1 MLIERCRYGHL
12 ETQVQFG
19 IVANILTL
27 LPLVVCGFRD
37 GVGGKIAHTGL
48 ITACIRPCTCIH
60 KLARDIVEAE
70 QMEGFTAIAQPV
82 FCGLHLVEQFG
93 ICIGSAYS
101 RCTLKDIGVVS
112 IKRGAV
118 ATEILHTHIMGIDEV
133 AITTEQGI
141 VFSHG
146 RIVVVGLAQRILE
159 RLDAIVHPRFIIHAI
174 SDILVGR
181 HTEVA
186 QWKVVVQSLK
196 SKHFALVISPCRLVA
211 LARAECAETDK
222 HRFFLAFGLVEEI
235 VTVFIHREACP
246 RIVRKPTGQFVFADS
261 LHHIIVKACGT
272 HLVRLHGRGI
282 VDFVDEFRGLR
293 TADDRRVEL
302 SVIHAVA
309 VNPSVHH
316 LNLQFLFLCFGE
328 CGHFCTLYLFAVK
341 IERE

>member
-1 MLIERCRYGHL
+1 MVLLVEILAAMLIERCRYSHL

-19 IVANILTL
+19 IVSHILTL
-27 LPLVVCGFRD
+27 LPFVVCVFRD
-37 GVGGKIAHTGL
+37 GVCGKIAHAGL

-82 FCGLHLVEQFG
+82 FCGLHLVEQLCV
-93 ICIGSAYS
+93 CIGSAHS
-101 RCTLKDIGVVS
+101 RGTVIYVSIVS
-112 IKRGAV
+112 IKSGTV
-118 ATEILHTHIMGIDEV
+118 ATEILHTHIIGIDEV

-141 VFSHG
+141 VFSRW
-146 RIVVVGLAQRILE
+146 RIVVIGLAQRILK
-159 RLDAIVHPRFIIHAI
+159 RLDAVIYPRFIIHAI

-186 QWKVVVQSLK
+186 QRKIVVQSLK
-196 SKHFALVISPCRLVA
+196 GKHLALVISPCRLVA
-211 LARAECAETDK
+211 LARAECAETYK

-235 VTVFIHREACP
+235 VTVFIHGKTRSC
-246 RIVRKPTGQFVFADS
+246 IGCKPTGQLVFADG

-272 HLVRLHGRGI
+272 HLVRLHRRGI

-293 TADDRRVEL
+293 TTNDRRIEL

-309 VNPSVHH
+309 VNPSVHN
-316 LNLQFLFLCFGE
+316 LNLQFLFLCLG
-328 CGHFCTLYLFAVK
+328 
-341 IERE
+341 

>member
-19 IVANILTL
+19 VVAHILTL
-27 LPLVVCGFRD
+27 LPFVVCGFRD
-37 GVGGKIAHTGL
+37 GVCRKIAHAGL
-48 ITACIRPCTCIH
+48 ITACVRPCTCINE
-60 KLARDIVEAE
+60 LTRDIVEAE

-93 ICIGSAYS
+93 VCIRRSHS

-112 IKRGAV
+112 IKRSTV

-141 VFSHG
+141 VLCHRCFVSI
-146 RIVVVGLAQRILE
+146 RLAQRVLK
-159 RLDAIVHPRFIIHAI
+159 RLDTVIHPRFIIHAI

-181 HTEVA
+181 HTEIA
-186 QWKVVVQSLK
+186 QWQVVVQSLK
-196 SKHFALVISPCRLVA
+196 GKHLALVISPCRLVA
-211 LARAECAETDK
+211 LSRAECTETDK

-235 VTVFIHREACP
+235 VTVFIHSEACP
-246 RIVRKPTGQFVFADS
+246 RIGCKPAGQLVFADS

-272 HLVRLHGRGI
+272 HLVRLHRRGI
-282 VDFVDEFRGLR
+282 VDFVDEFRSLR
-293 TADDRRVEL
+293 TADDRRIEL

-309 VNPSVHH
+309 VNPSVNH
-316 LNLQFLFLCFGE
+316 LNLQFLFLC
-328 CGHFCTLYLFAVK
+328 L
-341 IERE
+341 